1 MLQTDAQTGG
11 PARAAEALDP
21 KTKELVGIA
30 AAVAGHCQ
38 PCFAYHYREALNL
51 GVIVEEIQA
60 AVELARAVR
69 SAGDRHLDEFVTRR
83 MSEAVAA
90 AAQGGANDARG

>member
-1 MLQTDAQTGG
+1 MSDTI
-11 PARAAEALDP
+11 DP

-38 PCFAYHYREALNL
+38 PCFAYHYKEALAL
-51 GVIVEEIQA
+51 GVSLEAIQS

-69 SAGDRHLDEFVTRR
+69 GSGDRHMDEFVTRR
-83 MSEAVAA
+83 MADAIVGGAR
-90 AAQGGANDARG
+90 AAQ